1 MKHEPRWPVFIA
13 VLSCAALNWLLPAS
27 MSAGPGHWI
36 VAATFVLGLGTLLTV
51 TYGPEWVHLSL
62 AYAMHGVVTIALA
75 VALGKL
81 ITSLVTK
88 QGRAEEVLAS
98 AGAIWGMNVL
108 VFASGYW
115 RIDGGGPK
123 GRRLH
128 KSYKEGAFLF
138 PQATMSE
145 EAKKMM
151 NVGNWHPHFIDY

>member
-1 MKHEPRWPVFIA
+1 
-13 VLSCAALNWLLPAS
+13 
-27 MSAGPGHWI
+27 
-36 VAATFVLGLGTLLTV
+36 
-51 TYGPEWVHLSL
+51 
-62 AYAMHGVVTIALA
+62 MHGVVTIALA

-108 VFASGYW
+108 VFASWYW

-151 NVGNWHPHFIDY
+151 NVGNWHPHFIDYLFVSFNAGTAFSPTDTPVLSRWVKVAMMVQR